1 MATMKFQK
9 NQHYQG
15 QVADLNTQGAG
26 VVKIDGF
33 PFFVEGVIPGEE
45 IAFKATKVK
54 KNYGF
59 GRLEKII
66 TISPDRVE
74 LKDDLG
80 RQIGTMTLQHMN
92 YSSQLAYKQK
102 VVKDAFQRLG
112 HFDDIEVA
120 PTLASDRQWQYRNKA
135 QIPVRALK
143 GQLQTGFFRKNS
155 HDLVAVEDFH
165 IQEPDI
171 DRAILLV
178 RDLLRQYQIS
188 PYNEADHLGDI
199 RHIIIKRGYY
209 SKEMMVVLVTRQKQ
223 VKGLQNLAEAIAKAL
238 PEVVSIMQNIQ
249 DQRTNVIM
257 GRDNHCLWGQD
268 YLEDEMLGNR
278 LRISA
283 HSFYQVNTPQAEKLY
298 QVGIDYA
305 QLSGQEK
312 VLDAYCG
319 IGSISLALAKHAKE
333 VYAMEIVPEAIEMAK
348 QNAQLNHIDNVHF
361 QAGPAETILP
371 QWQSNGIHFD
381 VAVVDPPRKGLDSQ
395 FIQTLVELCPDR
407 IVYISCN
414 PASCARDCRQFADV
428 GYQVQTVQP
437 VDMFPQTVHVEC
449 VVLMQKVKE

>member
-1 MATMKFQK
+1 MAEATYQK
-9 NQHYQG
+9 NQHFQG
-15 QVADLNTQGAG
+15 EVEDLNTQGAG

-45 IAFKATKVK
+45 VAFKATKVK

-66 TISPDRVE
+66 TVSPDRVE

-92 YSSQLAYKQK
+92 YASQLAYKQK

-135 QIPVRALK
+135 QIPVRLIK
-143 GQLQTGFFRKNS
+143 GEVQTGFFRKNS
-155 HDLVAVEDFH
+155 HDLVPVEDFH

-171 DRAILLV
+171 DQAIIVV
-178 RDLLRQYQIS
+178 RDLLRQYQIH
-188 PYNEADHLGDI
+188 PYNEEKHHGDI
-199 RHIIIKRGYY
+199 RHIIIKRGHY
-209 SKEMMVVLVTRQKQ
+209 SKELMVVLVTRQKQ
-223 VKGLQNLAEAIAKAL
+223 VKGLQNLAEAIAKAI

-249 DQRTNVIM
+249 DKRSNVIM
-257 GRDNHCLWGQD
+257 GRKNHCLWGQD

-298 QVGIDYA
+298 QVGIDRA
-305 QLSGQEK
+305 QLSGQEI

-348 QNAQLNHIDNVHF
+348 QNAEINQIDNVHF
-361 QAGPAETILP
+361 EAGAAEVILP
-371 QWQSNGIHFD
+371 EWQGQGIHFD

-395 FIQTLVELCPDR
+395 FIQTLVELSPDR

-414 PASCARDCRQFADV
+414 PASCARDCRQFADA
-428 GYQVQTVQP
+428 GYQVHTVQP
-437 VDMFPQTVHVEC
+437 LDMFPQTVHVEA
-449 VVLMQKVKE
+449 LTLLTRI